1 MSSKNR
7 SFAAGLMGSLDDA
20 APQPE
25 APTRMPVGILASRE
39 NRMAELA
46 SGAVVGRA
54 VEQVDPSRCRL
65 WSEHNR
71 DYAALDE
78 SRCADLIESFKAQ
91 GRQEVPAI
99 VRRVRGIP
107 EIDFEVIC
115 GARRHWTVSW
125 LRAHNY
131 TDFRFLVEV
140 RDLTDEEAFRISD
153 LENRARE
160 DLSDIERARDYLKA
174 LGRHYAGSQKDM
186 ASRLNVSEAWL
197 SRYLDLARLPAP
209 LVAAFADPHELRIKH
224 VTQLKPLLKPHD
236 RERRVLAEAVAV
248 AARKGDGNVL
258 KPQDVIRLLAAAADP
273 SKKSG
278 PPKRSGS
285 PGELVTA
292 LGGAPVLR
300 IDGRKRKELTL
311 TLLLAGGATR
321 TEAETALRSLLDAYW
336 PQSTDL

>member
-7 SFAAGLMGSLDDA
+7 SFAAGLLGSLDDA

-25 APTRMPVGILASRE
+25 APTRTPVGILASRE

-54 VEQVDPSRCRL
+54 IEQVDPARCRL

-78 SRCADLIESFKAQ
+78 TRCADLIESFKAQ

-99 VRRVRGIP
+99 VRRVRGAP
-107 EIDFEVIC
+107 DADFEVIC
-115 GARRHWTVSW
+115 GARRHWTVTW

-140 RDLTDEEAFRISD
+140 RELTDEEAFRISD

-174 LGRHYAGSQKDM
+174 LGRHYGGSQKDM

-197 SRYLDLARLPAP
+197 SRYLDLARLPAQ
-209 LVAAFADPHELRIKH
+209 LIGAFADPHELRIKH
-224 VTQLKPLLKPHD
+224 VTQLKPLLKPDD
-236 RERRVLAEAVAV
+236 RAGRVLAEAAAI
-248 AARKGDGNVL
+248 AARKEEGPAP
-258 KPQDVIRLLAAAADP
+258 KPQEVIRLLTAAAESP
-273 SKKSG
+273 KKTGS
-278 PPKRSGS
+278 PKRSGLTV
-285 PGELVTA
+285 EMVNA
-292 LGGAPVLR
+292 AGGAPVLR
-300 IDGRKRKELTL
+300 IEGRKRREVTL
-311 TLLLAGGATR
+311 TLLLSGGATR
-321 TEAETALRSLLDAYW
+321 SEAEAALRSVLDSCW
-336 PQSTDL
+336 PSTDV

>member
-7 SFAAGLMGSLDDA
+7 SFAAGLMGTLDEV

-25 APTRMPVGILASRE
+25 APIRMPVGILANRE

-54 VEQVDPSRCRL
+54 IEQVDPSRCRL

-78 SRCADLIESFKAQ
+78 TRCGDLIESFKAQ

-99 VRRVRGIP
+99 VRRVRGVP
-107 EIDFEVIC
+107 DVDFEVIC
-115 GARRHWTVSW
+115 GARRHWTVTW

-131 TDFRFLVEV
+131 SDFRFLVEV

-174 LGRHYAGSQKDM
+174 LGRHYGARQKDM
-186 ASRLNVSEAWL
+186 AARLNVSEAWL
-197 SRYLDLARLPAP
+197 SRYLDLARLPVD
-209 LVAAFADPHELRIKH
+209 LVAAFSDPHELKIKH
-224 VTQLKPLLKPHD
+224 VTLLKPLLKPDD
-236 RERRVLAEAVAV
+236 RARRVLAEAGIISKQQGEGAS
-248 AARKGDGNVL
+248 L
-258 KPQDVIRLLAAAADP
+258 KPQDVIRRLAIAADAP
-273 SKKSG
+273 KKSG
-278 PPKRSGS
+278 PPKKSGS
-285 PGELVTA
+285 ADPVVTA
-292 LGGAPVLR
+292 SGVPILR
-300 IDGRKRKELTL
+300 INGRKGKEVTL
-311 TLLLAGGATR
+311 TLLPAGGASR
-321 TEAETALRSLLDAYW
+321 SEVETALGAVLDAYW
-336 PQSTDL
+336 PKPPV